1 MLGVYIHVPY
11 CRVACPYCDFVK
23 QPISGEAPG
32 QYADAVA
39 REISAF
45 EGPREA
51 QSLFFGGGT
60 PSLLTPSDLDTIFAA
75 FHRRFDTASPEISM
89 EVNPDDVTEERAAH
103 WRSRGVN
110 RITIGVQSFDDAT
123 LKYLGRCHDAQTAR
137 RACDIIART
146 FENWGLDLI
155 FGAPPIDAWRFSL
168 AECVT
173 IGPPH
178 VSTYSLTF
186 EQNTSFWRRRN
197 EAIDPDDSLDLYRM
211 GMDALAGW
219 DHYEISNYARDGFQS
234 AHNCIYWRNEEYAGF
249 GPGAYSYL
257 DGVRSRNAPHINRYL
272 TFPGVKSET
281 LSLTEDEIKV
291 ETLIQHFRTRC
302 GITDDYY
309 AQRFGAPLDDAF
321 GTALRELQ
329 SRGLLECHE
338 QGHRPT
344 QKGYELNDEIGL
356 ALLP

>member
-1 MLGVYIHVPY
+1 MLGVYVHIPY

-23 QPISGEAPG
+23 QPIEGEAPG
-32 QYADAVA
+32 AYASALA
-39 REISAF
+39 REIESF
-45 EGPREA
+45 EGPRTA

-75 FHRRFDTASPEISM
+75 FHRRFDTMSPEISM
-89 EVNPDDVTEERAAH
+89 EVNPDDVTEERAAL
-103 WRSRGVN
+103 WRSLGVN

-123 LKYLGRCHDAQTAR
+123 LNYLGRCHDAHTAR
-137 RACDIIART
+137 RACGIIAST

-155 FGAPPIDAWRFSL
+155 FGAPPIDAWRSSL
-168 AECVT
+168 AECVN

-186 EQNTSFWRRRN
+186 EQNTPFWRRRN
-197 EAIDPDDSLDLYRM
+197 EAIDPDDSLELYRM
-211 GMDALAGW
+211 GMDALADW
-219 DHYEISNYARDGFQS
+219 DHYEISNYARAGSQS
-234 AHNCIYWRNEEYAGF
+234 GHNCIYWRNEEYAGF

-272 TFPGVKSET
+272 TAPGVKSEI
-281 LSLTEDEIKV
+281 LDLAEDEIKV
-291 ETLIQHFRTRC
+291 ETLIQHFRTRR

-309 AQRFGAPLDDAF
+309 AERFGGPVDGDF
-321 GTALRELQ
+321 GAALGELQ
-329 SRGLLECHE
+329 SRELLERDDH
-338 QGHRPT
+338 GYRPT
-344 QKGYELNDEIGL
+344 QTGYELNDEIGL